1 MGGRRRWRNTIRY
14 VYIYISLHMCVSVYI
29 YDIVYVKIKFR
40 RKRETVVEVDR
51 RGRKYFSVQIHMYV
65 KQKVVA
71 SCLCIG

>member
-29 YDIVYVKIKFR
+29 YDIVYVKTKFR

>member
-14 VYIYISLHMCVSVYI
+14 IYIYLYICVCI

>member
-1 MGGRRRWRNTIRY
+1 MEKYYKVCI
-14 VYIYISLHMCVSVYI
+14 YIYIYLYICVCI